1 MASGAWLDLME
12 TEAAKPYWHTL
23 QRFVESER
31 RTHRVFPADDLVFQA
46 LDLTPLVNI
55 KIVILGQDPYHSPGQ
70 ATGLAF
76 SVARGITPPP
86 SLRNIFTEL
95 RNDVGVALPHHGD
108 LSRWSEQG
116 VLLLNTTLT
125 VRDGD
130 AGSHVGYGWEE
141 FTDAVIREV
150 NDLPERVVFLL
161 WGANARKKRSL
172 ITHRAHV
179 VLESPHPSPLSAH
192 RGFFGSKPFS
202 NANIALAG
210 AFRNPIDWNL

>member
-1 MASGAWLDLME
+1 MASSAWLDLIE
-12 TEAAKPYWHTL
+12 TEEAKPYWHAL
-23 QRFVESER
+23 QRFVEEER
-31 RTHRVFPADDLVFQA
+31 LTHRVYPPEHLVFQA
-46 LDLTPLVNI
+46 LHLTPLANV
-55 KIVILGQDPYHSPGQ
+55 KVVILGQDPYHGPGQ

-95 RNDVGVALPHHGD
+95 QNDVGIAIPEHGD
-108 LSRWSEQG
+108 LSQWAEQG

-130 AGSHVGYGWEE
+130 AGSHAGHGWEQ
-141 FTDAVIREV
+141 FTDAVIRKV

-161 WGANARKKRSL
+161 WGANAHKKRAL
-172 ITHRAHV
+172 ITHPVHV
-179 VLESPHPSPLSAH
+179 VLESPHPSPLSAY

-202 NANIALAG
+202 TVNTALEG
-210 AFRNPIDWNL
+210 AFRSPIDWNL

>member
-1 MASGAWLDLME
+1 MASGAWLDLLK
-12 TEAAKPYWHTL
+12 TEAEKPYWQTL

-31 RTHRVFPADDLVFQA
+31 RAHRVFPADELVFQA
-46 LDLTPLVNI
+46 LHLTPLASV
-55 KIVILGQDPYHSPGQ
+55 KVVILGQDPYHGPGQ

-76 SVARGITPPP
+76 SVAEGITLPP

-95 RNDVGVALPHHGD
+95 QNDVGSTIPERGD
-108 LSRWSEQG
+108 LSQWAKQG

-130 AGSHVGYGWEE
+130 AGSHAGLGWEQ

-150 NDLPERVVFLL
+150 NNLSERVVFLL
-161 WGANARKKRSL
+161 WGANAHKKRAL
-172 ITHRAHV
+172 ITHPVHV
-179 VLESPHPSPLSAH
+179 VLESPHPSPLSAY

-202 NANIALAG
+202 TVTTALEG
-210 AFRNPIDWNL
+210 AFRSPIDWNL